1 MVGSD
6 FCPDSNGLF
15 LEMNLETGCWKL
27 VVNCTALT
35 KAKIIYFFFFHC
47 QKRKLTLNNGESCC
61 IEALTDYVLYKVL
74 AELFKL

>member
-35 KAKIIYFFFFHC
+35 KAKIIYFFSLSEKKVDTK
-47 QKRKLTLNNGESCC
+47 QWRKLLHRSPN
-61 IEALTDYVLYKVL
+61 
-74 AELFKL
+74 

>member
-27 VVNCTALT
+27 VVNCRALT
-35 KAKIIYFFFFHC
+35 KGK
-47 QKRKLTLNNGESCC
+47 T
-61 IEALTDYVLYKVL
+61 
-74 AELFKL
+74 ELFIFFPLSEEKVDTKQWRMLLHRSPN

>member
-35 KAKIIYFFFFHC
+35 KAKIIIFFFFIV
-47 QKRKLTLNNGESCC
+47 RKES
-61 IEALTDYVLYKVL
+61 
-74 AELFKL
+74 